1 MLAAIVERQIA
12 AAEREAGE
20 SADWLRELYRGSSAA
35 YFKFALFL
43 PLSRHVKRVS
53 LDGHAVARLIG
64 ALSEDCGSCVQITV
78 NMMIKA
84 GADPTVLKAV
94 LDGRPQDLA
103 APLDQVY
110 AYAMAVVGH
119 APDANERAER
129 LKATLGEAEVAELAL
144 GIATARLFPTVKRG
158 MGDAVSC
165 AQVVI
170 DVPGAERA
178 RVPQG
183 SSAHVA

>member
-1 MLAAIVERQIA
+1 MLATIVERQIA
-12 AAEREAGE
+12 AAERDTGE

-35 YFKFALFL
+35 YFKFALFM
-43 PLSRHVKRVS
+43 PLSRHIKRVS
-53 LDGHAVARLIG
+53 LDAHAVARLIG

-78 NMMIKA
+78 NMMIAA
-84 GADPTVLKAV
+84 GADPNVLKAV
-94 LDGRPQDLA
+94 LHGRPEALA
-103 APLDQVY
+103 APLDEIY

-144 GIATARLFPTVKRG
+144 GIATSRLFPTVKRG

-165 AQVVI
+165 SRVVI

-178 RVPQG
+178 PAPQE